1 VEATLQVADF
11 PAHPVADFPVAAHHH
26 AVAVVAVHAVADADS
41 SVMYLMNKKVR
52 KYEKL

>member
-11 PAHPVADFPVAAHHH
+11 PAHPVAAHHH

-52 KYEKL
+52 RYEKL